1 VYHLNALHQD
11 PVHIHPMVTRR
22 AAGVL
27 SPVDRLVLSVSSS
40 LVLSLEPSS
49 ICSALANPNWRHGM
63 EEYEAL

>member
-1 VYHLNALHQD
+1 VYHLIALHRD
-11 PVHIHPMVTRR
+11 LVHIHPMVTRR

-49 ICSALANPNWRHGM
+49 VRNVLANPNWRHGM